1 MVLFN
6 QKRDEMD
13 QSESKEKVVEAEADI
28 YRCWIKYLV
37 YMLENS
43 SQNLMFKSFEEQ
55 SGIKVVYIG
64 GPELYL
70 FILDFCGPYIT
81 DFLGIYERSSNKSI
95 VCRTSLSRPIK
106 TTG

>member
-55 SGIKVVYIG
+55 SGIKVVYRGSQIR
-64 GPELYL
+64 PFSL
-70 FILDFCGPYIT
+70 
-81 DFLGIYERSSNKSI
+81 
-95 VCRTSLSRPIK
+95 RTEHFVVRNDRVF
-106 TTG
+106 

>member
-1 MVLFN
+1 
-6 QKRDEMD
+6 MD

-55 SGIKVVYIG
+55 SGIKVVYIE
-64 GPELYL
+64 GPKLECTI
-70 FILDFCGPYIT
+70 FIT
-81 DFLGIYERSSNKSI
+81 D
-95 VCRTSLSRPIK
+95 RTFFGPK
-106 TTG
+106 

>member
-1 MVLFN
+1 
-6 QKRDEMD
+6 MD

-55 SGIKVVYIG
+55 SGIKVVYIV
-64 GPELYL
+64 GPKLECTI
-70 FILDFCGPYIT
+70 FITDGTFCGA
-81 DFLGIYERSSNKSI
+81 K
-95 VCRTSLSRPIK
+95 
-106 TTG
+106 